1 MDTID
6 KKILSAL
13 QNEGRMSITDLAN
26 QVGLSLSP
34 CHRRVK
40 QLEDSGAIK
49 GYSAQLDPRKI
60 GLQFSAIVFI
70 QLKTGDN
77 DSIEKLESALIDI
90 PQIVQAQRLFG
101 DPDYMLHVVAESL
114 EDFQK
119 LYDQKLSTIPSIL
132 RLTSTIVM
140 KNIIAER
147 NFPIW

>member
-13 QNEGRMSITDLAN
+13 QKDGRMSITDLAN
-26 QVGLSLSP
+26 HVGLSLSP

-40 QLEDSGAIK
+40 QLEESGAIK

-70 QLKTGDN
+70 NLKEGNN
-77 DSIEKLESALIDI
+77 DSIKRLENALIDI
-90 PQIVQAQRLFG
+90 PEIVQAQRLFG
-101 DPDYMLHVVAESL
+101 DPDYMLHVVAENL

-119 LYDQKLSTIPSIL
+119 LYDEKLSNIPSIL

-140 KNIIAER
+140 KNVIAER
-147 NFPIW
+147 IFPIW

>member
-13 QNEGRMSITDLAN
+13 QKDGRMSITDLAN
-26 QVGLSLSP
+26 HVGLSLSP

-40 QLEDSGAIK
+40 QLEESGAIK
-49 GYSAQLDPRKI
+49 GYSAQLDPNKI

-70 QLKTGDN
+70 NLKEGNN
-77 DSIEKLESALIDI
+77 DSIKRLENALIDI
-90 PQIVQAQRLFG
+90 PEIVQAQRLFG
-101 DPDYMLHVVAESL
+101 DPDYMLHVVAENL

-119 LYDQKLSTIPSIL
+119 LYDEKLSNIPSIL

-140 KNIIAER
+140 KNVIAER
-147 NFPIW
+147 IFPIW

>member
-6 KKILSAL
+6 RKILAAL
-13 QNEGRMSITDLAN
+13 QKSGRMSLTELADH
-26 QVGLSLSP
+26 VGLSLSP

-40 QLEDSGAIK
+40 QLEDSGAIQ

-70 QLKTGDN
+70 QLKAGDN
-77 DSIEKLESALIDI
+77 DSIERLENALIDI

-114 EDFQK
+114 EDFQR

-140 KNIIAER
+140 KNVIAER
-147 NFPIW
+147 SLPIW

>member
-13 QNEGRMSITDLAN
+13 QKDGRMSITDLAN
-26 QVGLSLSP
+26 HVGLSLSP

-40 QLEDSGAIK
+40 QLEESGAIK
-49 GYSAQLDPRKI
+49 GYSAQLDPSKI

-70 QLKTGDN
+70 NLKEGNN
-77 DSIEKLESALIDI
+77 DSIKRLENALIDI
-90 PQIVQAQRLFG
+90 PEIVQAQRLFG
-101 DPDYMLHVVAESL
+101 DPDYMLHVVAENL

-119 LYDQKLSTIPSIL
+119 LYDEKLSNIPSIL

-140 KNIIAER
+140 KNVIAER
-147 NFPIW
+147 IFPIW

>member
-13 QNEGRMSITDLAN
+13 QRDGRMSITDLAN
-26 QVGLSLSP
+26 HVGLSLSP

-40 QLEDSGAIK
+40 QLEDAGAIQ

-77 DSIEKLESALIDI
+77 DSIARLENALIEI
-90 PQIVQAQRLFG
+90 PEIVQAQRLFG

-119 LYDQKLSTIPSIL
+119 LYDQKLSKIPSIL

>member
-13 QNEGRMSITDLAN
+13 QKNGRMSITDLAN
-26 QVGLSLSP
+26 HVGLSLSP

-40 QLEDSGAIK
+40 QLEESGAIK
-49 GYSAQLDPRKI
+49 GYSAQLDPNKI

-70 QLKTGDN
+70 NLKEGNN
-77 DSIEKLESALIDI
+77 DSIKRLENALIDI
-90 PQIVQAQRLFG
+90 PEIVQAQRLFG
-101 DPDYMLHVVAESL
+101 DPDYMLHVVAENL

-119 LYDQKLSTIPSIL
+119 LYDEKLSNIPSIL

-140 KNIIAER
+140 KNVIAER
-147 NFPIW
+147 IFPIW

>member
-1 MDTID
+1 MDIID
-6 KKILSAL
+6 KKILSSL
-13 QNEGRMSITDLAN
+13 QKAGRMSITDLAN
-26 QVGLSLSP
+26 EVGLSLSP

-49 GYSAQLDPRKI
+49 GYTAQLDPCKI

-77 DSIEKLESALIDI
+77 DSIEKLENALIDI
-90 PQIVQAQRLFG
+90 PEIVQAQRLFG
-101 DPDYMLHVVAESL
+101 DPDYMLHVVAKSL

-119 LYDQKLSTIPSIL
+119 LYDGKLSKIPSIL